1 MGFRFSLE
9 SVLRLRVSIERQE
22 QTRLEFAARL
32 MLTAQERCES
42 LRKEKLQ
49 MEEDFRSKML
59 SGVTSENLHVHQS
72 TRAGLDSI
80 EVEAHKAVADA
91 RHSWEE
97 QRLSF
102 LQARRDREVV
112 ASIRERRHEEYV
124 LDQNRREQQAVDD
137 LFAMRRSQ
145 PNG

>member
-9 SVLRLRVSIERQE
+9 SVLRLRVSVERQE

-42 LRKEKLQ
+42 LRLEKNQL
-49 MEEDFRSKML
+49 EEKFRISML
-59 SGVTSENLHVHQS
+59 AGSTSDDLHMHQS
-72 TRAGLDSI
+72 SRAGL
-80 EVEAHKAVADA
+80 EAIAAEAQKDLANA
-91 RHSWEE
+91 RHAWEE
-97 QRLSF
+97 QRLRF

-112 ASIRERRHEEYV
+112 ASIRERRHAEYL
-124 LDQNRREQQAVDD
+124 LDQNRRDQQAVDD
-137 LFAMRRSQ
+137 LFSMRRSQ